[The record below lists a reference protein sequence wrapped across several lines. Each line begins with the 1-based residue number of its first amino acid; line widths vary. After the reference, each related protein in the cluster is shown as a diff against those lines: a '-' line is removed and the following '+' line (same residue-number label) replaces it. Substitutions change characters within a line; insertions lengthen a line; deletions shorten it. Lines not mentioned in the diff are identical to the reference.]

1 LLAFHQRIAM
11 EEVQQHYRTR
21 PSTAE
26 FPNAKRRNESQP
38 QFCARSLKKVRVVS
52 RWQILT
58 FDIL

>member
-1 LLAFHQRIAM
+1 MA
-11 EEVQQHYRTR
+11 EVQQHYRTR